1 MTIHFE
7 YDEVKA
13 SERLEDLTSKKLDKL
28 ADKYDFLVRADVFF
42 RKEHTSSTDTGKIC
56 NIRLSLP
63 GPRLFAESTNG
74 SYEASIAESVED
86 LEQQLRKRKGKMQSH

>member
-28 ADKYDFLVRADVFF
+28 ADKYDFLVKADVFF
-42 RKEHTSSTDTGKIC
+42 RKENTSSPDTGKIC